1 MQPGISYGSYS
12 SQFDIWWVT
21 GSGEGACMEEEEGEK
36 EEREKE
42 GPSLIPSHLLLIALE
57 LCKHMG

>member
-1 MQPGISYGSYS
+1 
-12 SQFDIWWVT
+12 
-21 GSGEGACMEEEEGEK
+21 MEEEEGEK